1 MSKEMREQIN
11 KVKNWKQFLN
21 ESMENE
27 LPNSITIKLNDN
39 GKFSN
44 EFRYGNR
51 SPLRQQKVVGWYGYG
66 KEAGYTKQAQFSHNY
81 MAAYQTGLQLENR
94 KFYPLLK
101 LEVKHL
107 EYVYVY
113 VMFDNKLSEDGSK
126 GGGIRII
133 ESPDFI
139 GSDFSRYDGF
149 VENINY
155 GPGTL
160 DADICFFP
168 EFTPGTIDHRGYFK
182 IV

>member
-1 MSKEMREQIN
+1 M
-11 KVKNWKQFLN
+11 KNWKQFLN

-66 KEAGYTKQAQFSHNY
+66 KEAGYTTVAVYSHNY
-81 MAAYQTGLQLENR
+81 NMAAYQTGLQLENE

-113 VMFDNKLSEDGSK
+113 VMFDNKLSEYGSK

-149 VENINY
+149 VENIDGY
-155 GPGTL
+155 TL
-160 DADICFFP
+160 NCFFP
-168 EFTPGTIDHRGYFK
+168 EFTPGTIDNRGYFE